1 MRRSYSY
8 VLTLVVSFILAGMVT
23 SCEKACGC
31 SPMPALGMTE
41 TELSRT
47 WRLDEISKA
56 GQVTSSGSAIK
67 DRYTLTFQGQGN
79 YTQKLLTTG
88 DEFTG
93 TWKLTN
99 SGHTLDL
106 IDHKGAPQ
114 TYEIRGN
121 KPSGG
126 PSNQISL
133 IREIQGQM
141 ETKVFNQVP

>member
-8 VLTLVVSFILAGMVT
+8 ILTLIVLLVLAGLVT

-31 SPMPALGMTE
+31 SPMPPIGVSDA
-41 TELSRT
+41 ELLRT
-47 WRLDEISKA
+47 WRLDEISQSGK
-56 GQVTSSGSAIK
+56 VTSSGAAIK
-67 DRYTLTFQGQGN
+67 DRYTLTFQAQGS
-79 YTQKLLTTG
+79 YTQKLLPTG
-88 DEFTG
+88 DEFIG

-126 PSNQISL
+126 PSNQLSL
-133 IREIQGQM
+133 TREIRGQM
-141 ETKVFNQVP
+141 ETKVFNLVP